1 MENKLIDMHTH
12 SIYSD
17 GELSPEEL
25 IKRAIEHNIGIMAL
39 TDHNSIDGVKTIDRN
54 SEYIKNS
61 GIKII
66 NGVELSAKVDK
77 GQMHILG
84 YDYDIDN
91 EYLNEQL
98 FLQKENNLH
107 YILSVMEQIKRD
119 YGIVFGYHDI
129 VNLVTANHNLGRP
142 DLALLCMKYGYSE
155 SVSEA
160 FDKYLN
166 PAKEVVR
173 DTNKR
178 ITYEECIYM
187 IKQANGI
194 PVLAHPKSL
203 LLNHEE
209 FISLLEKMIDCGLEG
224 IEVFHSTHT
233 KEEMKYYEM
242 IARRYNL
249 LISGGSDYH
258 GATIKP
264 DIELGTGKTNNLHIK
279 KLSLVDYIQKR

>member
-12 SIYSD
+12 STYSD
-17 GELSPEEL
+17 GELTPEEL
-25 IKRAIEHNIGIMAL
+25 IKEAIKHNIGIMAI
-39 TDHNSIDGVKTIDRN
+39 TDHNSIEGIKTIDRN
-54 SEYIKNS
+54 SQYIQES

-84 YDYDIDN
+84 YDFDINN

-98 FLQKENNLH
+98 FLQKENSLN

-119 YGIVFGYHDI
+119 YGIIFGYNDI

-142 DLALLCMKYGYSE
+142 DLALLCMKYGY
-155 SVSEA
+155 VKNVNEA
-160 FDKYLN
+160 FEKYLN

-178 ITYEECIYM
+178 ITYKECIYM

-233 KEEMKYYEM
+233 KEEIKYYEM
-242 IARRYNL
+242 IAQKYNL

-258 GATIKP
+258 GATVKP
-264 DIELGTGKTNNLHIK
+264 DIQLGTGKNNNLHIK
-279 KLSLVDYIQKR
+279 KLSLIDYIQKR